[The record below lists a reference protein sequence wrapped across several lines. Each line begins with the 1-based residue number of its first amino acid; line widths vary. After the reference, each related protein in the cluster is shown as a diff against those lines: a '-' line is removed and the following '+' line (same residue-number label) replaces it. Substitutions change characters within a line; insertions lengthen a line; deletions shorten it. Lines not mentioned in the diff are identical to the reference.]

1 MARHLG
7 ALAGLAAGVV
17 VGSLVLG
24 QVVSGRD
31 AGRGALIAL
40 FMVLLIGTFAL
51 LAAAVVDSEHGVEQI
66 SASPRWS
73 LRAAIRRL
81 ARRVLAAIG
90 RLVRRVA
97 TIVHALLRHLMGAA
111 RAGITRLR
119 ESLTPQNRKEKWNAL
134 KQAGRATLVAL
145 GLPPDEEARKLPNEG
160 LDAMPTL
167 PRERSRPSEESHH
180 PRRSDVEPFRRTF
193 GPERRRAARDSL
205 AHHR

>member
-40 FMVLLIGTFAL
+40 FMVLLLGSFAL

-66 SASPRWS
+66 SATPRWS

-81 ARRVLAAIG
+81 GRRILAAFARFG
-90 RLVRRVA
+90 GWVA
-97 TIVHALLRHLMGAA
+97 ALARGLLLRVGRAA
-111 RAGITRLR
+111 RAGTTRVR
-119 ESLTPQNRKEKWNAL
+119 ESLSPERRHEIWNAL
-134 KQAGRATLVAL
+134 QQAGRTTLVAL
-145 GLPPDEEARKLPNEG
+145 GLPPDEEARQLPNEG

-167 PRERSRPSEESHH
+167 PRERSRPSEQSHH
-180 PRRSDVEPFRRTF
+180 PRRSDIDPFRRTF
-193 GPERRRAARDSL
+193 GPERRRATRDSL
-205 AHHR
+205 AHRR